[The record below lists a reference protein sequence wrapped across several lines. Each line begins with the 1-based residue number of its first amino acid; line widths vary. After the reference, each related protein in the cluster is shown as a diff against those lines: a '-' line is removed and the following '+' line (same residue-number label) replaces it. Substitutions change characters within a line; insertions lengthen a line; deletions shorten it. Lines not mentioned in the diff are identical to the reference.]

1 MEKRYILR
9 SLPLRLIAGGCSAEP
24 EAACLVP
31 IVWMNGGNCHNLH
44 RRCSGIHRFRLPE
57 SDWKSRRR
65 CWLFLDGFG
74 IIDGGA
80 YKGLW
85 GGFVSY
91 EAADY
96 NVFCFSWG
104 WCICLIVY
112 ILRAVFETECAN
124 SGITA
129 GRLLLYLSVTDV
141 LLRRTHTK
149 RLHLSAGWFLLKLY
163 GWGFVSYL
171 MLRGAHHVLF
181 LCLNT
186 NVHEAKEQK
195 KRKFRMELHHWV
207 MSSFVSSVWFM
218 ISIMSSIGVLSK
230 VVVR

>member
-1 MEKRYILR
+1 MAVQQNRKQRVLFQLYEWTVETVITYIGDVQVYIVSGFQGQAEK
-9 SLPLRLIAGGCSAEP
+9 AVGVAGCSLMAF
-24 EAACLVP
+24 
-31 IVWMNGGNCHNLH
+31 
-44 RRCSGIHRFRLPE
+44 S
-57 SDWKSRRR
+57 
-65 CWLFLDGFG
+65 

-112 ILRAVFETECAN
+112 ILRTVFETECAN

-141 LLRRTHTK
+141 LLKRIHTK

-171 MLRGAHHVLF
+171 MLREAHHVLF
-181 LCLNT
+181 LCLNA

-230 VVVR
+230 VVVK

>member
-1 MEKRYILR
+1 MEAPIRDLR
-9 SLPLRLIAGGCSAEP
+9 RI
-24 EAACLVP
+24 CLV
-31 IVWMNGGNCHNLH
+31 W
-44 RRCSGIHRFRLPE
+44 
-57 SDWKSRRR
+57 SR
-65 CWLFLDGFG
+65 WLQCFS
-74 IIDGGA
+74 
-80 YKGLW
+80 
-85 GGFVSY
+85 V
-91 EAADY
+91 
-96 NVFCFSWG
+96 FSWG

-149 RLHLSAGWFLLKLY
+149 RLHLFCRVISAKTLR
-163 GWGFVSYL
+163 WGFVSYL

-181 LCLNT
+181 LLPQYKC
-186 NVHEAKEQK
+186 AWGKEQK